1 MIRHRIN
8 PIGGSEHAYCGEAFD
23 AFDTG
28 DSEVQGEFMDS
39 EDMRS
44 VSCPHCCEA
53 IRAIRANLRGVK
65 LAPSAQKGTL

>member
-28 DSEVQGEFMDS
+28 
-39 EDMRS
+39 
-44 VSCPHCCEA
+44 CCDA

-65 LAPSAQKGTL
+65 LAPSAQKGAE